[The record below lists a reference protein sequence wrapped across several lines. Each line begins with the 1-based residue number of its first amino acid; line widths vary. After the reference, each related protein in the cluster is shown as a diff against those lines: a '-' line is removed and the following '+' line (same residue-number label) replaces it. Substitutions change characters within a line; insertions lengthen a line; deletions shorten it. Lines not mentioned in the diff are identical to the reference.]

1 MKIKSFEFTD
11 YCNYENDN
19 YGYSIY
25 YRDQFHDTPGGDDK
39 FEMQFPKELL
49 ESALLQVD
57 YNNRTFNNGSKI
69 VKEKLLDLSGEIEKK
84 LHDLEIHISQYNTK
98 WGLTK

>member
-1 MKIKSFEFTD
+1 MKIKSFEFMD

-25 YRDQFHDTPGGDDK
+25 HGDDK

-49 ESALLQVD
+49 ESALLQVE
-57 YNNRTFNNGSKI
+57 YNNRTFKNNSKL